1 MHTGRVERLEENL
14 ERISKDLQDL
24 KEHLD
29 SLGRDIDDLE
39 ALYVRFSGI
48 HRS

>member
-1 MHTGRVERLEENL
+1 MPTGRVERLEQNL
-14 ERISKDLQDL
+14 ERISKDLEDL

-39 ALYVRFSGI
+39 TLYVRFSGI
-48 HRS
+48 RRT